1 MNRKFTDE
9 EIHQFYVQKY
19 RKANDERRWI
29 YNPYVHGDK
38 DEYERVIRNAEDR
51 TPAHETAAV
60 RTKIN
65 EENKEKIAAGEKVQ
79 EKPFN
84 VTDFIDP
91 SGVKTGLVKFPFLS
105 GWRPLL

>member
-38 DEYERVIRNAEDR
+38 DEYERVIRNAENR
-51 TPAHETAAV
+51 TPAYETAAV
-60 RTKIN
+60 RAKIN
-65 EENKEKIAAGEKVQ
+65 EENKEKIAAGEIVQ
-79 EKPFN
+79 EKSFK
-84 VTDFIDP
+84 VTDFVDP
-91 SGVKTGLVKFPFLS
+91 KGEKTGIVRYPLFK